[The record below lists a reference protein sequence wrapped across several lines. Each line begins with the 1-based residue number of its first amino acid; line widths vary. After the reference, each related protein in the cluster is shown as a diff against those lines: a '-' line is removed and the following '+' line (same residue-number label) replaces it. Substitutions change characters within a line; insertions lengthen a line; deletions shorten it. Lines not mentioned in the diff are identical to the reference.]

1 MVGAKDVENRKQQR
15 KYTGRLYIHVGKT
28 ENVDAVEE
36 VTERV
41 AEHLGI
47 SASAVRARY
56 RRYIERWGLG
66 AIIGY
71 VQMFGCAV
79 SHESEWFKGPYGY
92 LLRDPVQ
99 TEATEA
105 RDGFPGNPVQVHAM
119 TTTWRPLPAPVAN
132 SIGGRGRY
140 VGAGRRQIGRGRGG
154 PPWSRP

>member
-1 MVGAKDVENRKQQR
+1 MARKKTQEVWRCLTVHQPYAWAIMVGAKDVENRKQQR

-47 SASAVRARY
+47 SASAARARY

-71 VQMFGCAV
+71 VRMFGCAV

-99 TEATEA
+99 LKQPRPATGSQA
-105 RDGFPGNPVQVHAM
+105 IPFKFTP
-119 TTTWRPLPAPVAN
+119 
-132 SIGGRGRY
+132 
-140 VGAGRRQIGRGRGG
+140 
-154 PPWSRP
+154 